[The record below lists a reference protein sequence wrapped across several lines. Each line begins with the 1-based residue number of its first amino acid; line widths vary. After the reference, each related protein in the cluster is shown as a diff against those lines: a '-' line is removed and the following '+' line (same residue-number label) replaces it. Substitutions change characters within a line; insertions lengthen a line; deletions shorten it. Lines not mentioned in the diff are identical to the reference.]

1 MILVLYNFRIFLVN
15 WSFYYAV
22 ALSAPNNAFE
32 HILSDIDITVLVGF
46 FLYLIISH

>member
-32 HILSDIDITVLVGF
+32 LTYIVWYRYNRASRFFDI
-46 FLYLIISH
+46 